1 MNKFALSITTY
12 MLAIIVGGG
21 VLACNTSQGTPTPV
35 PPATPLSPATPRV
48 AQYSNVQAMP
58 AHGLYVTTK
67 NLSNTSEG
75 SSDDLDKLVVHS
87 SLIVIGTVSANEPS
101 VLRIQDQTP
110 SDSSSSI
117 TNVQSVG
124 NVYEVQVER
133 YLKGGNGAESISVVQ
148 FIGLDYQD
156 KGQTKQ
162 ARSRDDDLLPVK
174 SGRYLFF
181 LTEQVDSEG
190 YWMGTAQP
198 YKFSLKN
205 GKAKSESPLGDLGGA
220 FPGRTED
227 ELIGIVEEIVASN
240 SN

>member
-1 MNKFALSITTY
+1 MNKFALSITAY
-12 MLAIIVGGG
+12 VLAIIVGGS
-21 VLACNTSQGTPTPV
+21 VLACNTSQITPTPV
-35 PPATPLSPATPRV
+35 PPTQPPTPATPVVR
-48 AQYSNVQAMP
+48 YSTNVQAMP
-58 AHGLYVTTK
+58 AHGLPVTTK

-75 SSDDLDKLVVHS
+75 SSDDLDKLAGHS
-87 SLIVIGTVSANEPS
+87 SLIVIGTVSDNEPS
-101 VLRIQDQTP
+101 ILRIQDRTP
-110 SDSSSSI
+110 NDSSSSV
-117 TNVQSVG
+117 TNIQSVG

-148 FIGLDYQD
+148 FVGLDYQD

-174 SGRYLFF
+174 NSRYLFF

-198 YKFSLKN
+198 YKFSLKD

-220 FPGRTED
+220 FPERTED
-227 ELIGIVEEIVASN
+227 EIIGMVEEIVAS
-240 SN
+240 SSK